1 MIQAYNVETVHKLHS
16 VKRGEIYWC
25 ECDGTA
31 IGSEQEKTRPVL
43 VIQNDVGNR
52 YSPTTIVAVISS
64 KLKATHLPT
73 HIVIDDYCGLNC
85 KSQIELEQIKTVD
98 KRRLT
103 RYVGK
108 ISARTEEQVNKALLV
123 SVFA

>member
-1 MIQAYNVETVHKLHS
+1 MNKYNVETINKLQS
-16 VKRGEIYWC
+16 VKRGEVYWC
-25 ECDGTA
+25 EFEESTV
-31 IGSEQEKTRPVL
+31 GSEQNKTRPVL
-43 VIQNDVGNR
+43 IIQNDIGNK
-52 YSPTTIVAVISS
+52 YSPTTIVAIISS

-85 KSQIELEQIKTVD
+85 KSQIELEQIKTID

>member
-1 MIQAYNVETVHKLHS
+1 MDRFNVETINKLQS
-16 VKRGEIYWC
+16 VKRGEVYWC
-25 ECDGTA
+25 EFEESTV
-31 IGSEQEKTRPVL
+31 GSEQNKTRPVL
-43 VIQNDVGNR
+43 IIQNDKGNK
-52 YSPTTIVAVISS
+52 YSPTTIVAIISS

-73 HIVIDDYCGLNC
+73 HIRIDDSCGLNC
-85 KSQIELEQIKTVD
+85 DSQVELEQIKTVD

-108 ISARTEEQVNKALLV
+108 ISPDTVEKVNKALLV